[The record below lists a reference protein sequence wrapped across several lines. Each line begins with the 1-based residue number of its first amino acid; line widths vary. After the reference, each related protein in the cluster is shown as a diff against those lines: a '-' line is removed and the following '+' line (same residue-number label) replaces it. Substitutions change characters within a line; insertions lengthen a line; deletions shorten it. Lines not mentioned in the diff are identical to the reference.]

1 MFRNISKTPTSLES
15 PHLRTCPS
23 SEMSSSQTRTILQ
36 VSVLSTFPLAGT
48 SHKFQLCLRH
58 LNYQLFSQQKYL
70 TKSKIDTSN
79 IWVIN
84 NYYYYYALFYVTSV
98 HTAVITRNIS
108 QAPTVSGHL
117 SYQFSCQKKHLT
129 NFNCIWDIW
138 LVNFSLNRN
147 ISKAPTVPGT
157 SELSI
162 LVSS

>member
-48 SHKFQLCLRH
+48 SHTFQLCLRH

-84 NYYYYYALFYVTSV
+84 NYYYYYALFYVTSF
-98 HTAVITRNIS
+98 HTALITETSHKLQQYLDILVINFPLKRSIS
-108 QAPTVSGHL
+108 QTSTVSETSDL
-117 SYQFSCQKKHLT
+117 STFLSTEISHKLQLYPEHRNYQF
-129 NFNCIWDIW
+129 
-138 LVNFSLNRN
+138 
-147 ISKAPTVPGT
+147 
-157 SELSI
+157 
-162 LVSS
+162 